1 MTSAEPLTV
10 VPEADGLADVEEN
23 VYHRDPGSLSVS
35 GAKLLLPPSCPAKF
49 KERMDNPPPPKRVF
63 EFGHL
68 VHGEVLGK
76 GVPTVEIDADNY
88 RKKDAQEKRD
98 AARAAGKVPVLIGDG
113 ANDEFAAELGK
124 AKRMAAAVH
133 ADPWAGP
140 LFKAGQAE
148 VSLYHTDP
156 ATGLR
161 KRGRLDWLTPDGD
174 CDDVKTAAT
183 ANPAL
188 LERQFWKL
196 GYFMQAAWYMD
207 LIIALGISENPVF
220 RFVVVEKDPPHVV
233 TVVRYDAD
241 AITEGRRQNRLAVD
255 TYLRCR
261 DRNEWPGYVQ
271 GEAELSL
278 PRWVARDIA
287 ELEMDDV
294 RSEADA
300 LIAELQEI

>member
-1 MTSAEPLTV
+1 MPDELTT
-10 VPEADGLADVEEN
+10 VPEADGLADVDEN
-23 VYHRDPGSLSVS
+23 TYHADRGSLSVS
-35 GAKLLLPPSCPAKF
+35 GAKLLLPPSCPRKF
-49 KERMDNPPPPKRVF
+49 KERMDNPPPPKRIF

-68 VHGEVLGK
+68 VHLEILGK
-76 GVPTVEIDADNY
+76 GVQTVEIDADNY

-98 AARAAGKVPVLIGDG
+98 AARAAGKVPVLVGAG

-124 AKRMAAAVH
+124 AKRMAAAVLT
-133 ADPWAGP
+133 DEWAGP
-140 LFKAGQAE
+140 LFERGRAE
-148 VSLYHTDP
+148 VALYHTDS

-174 CDDVKTAAT
+174 CDDVKTSTT

-188 LERQFWKL
+188 LERKFWQL

-207 LIIALGISENPVF
+207 LLIALGISDNPVF

-233 TVVRYDAD
+233 TVIRYDAD
-241 AITEGRRQNRLAVD
+241 AIAEGRRQNRLAVD

-271 GEAELSL
+271 GEAELGL

-287 ELEMDDV
+287 DLEMDDV